1 MTTIKEEKDLPK
13 EEAPMNN
20 IGFDVNKIDERGEI
34 KNGNN

>member
-1 MTTIKEEKDLPK
+1 MTTIREEENLSN

-34 KNGNN
+34 KNANN